1 MPQCVGCQAGGGLV
15 DFGLRTIILI
25 NMVDHNSFHEM
36 GLEKAIRDMAFDEVR
51 HLLHLRANSLWNR
64 IMELSIWKQA
74 MRFSQMISR
83 LDSAVGEYGLQE
95 GARRTL
101 GGFFPEITTHIR
113 QELPREGPLL
123 IVSNHPGAADVLALA
138 AALSRKDIK
147 FVAQDRPIIRA
158 ASNVSEH
165 IIYLNSPDQVRANS
179 ILEMITFLKGGGA
192 LLLFPRGI
200 WEPDPAVMPGARSHL
215 TSWSKSIGHFLSRVP
230 ETRLAPVFIS
240 GVISRQAAGSALVN
254 LGRNWHQ
261 RSQVLSILSLIGQFS
276 AFKDWLVSPD
286 VHIGG
291 SWLAREAVPS
301 LQPEILTNTA
311 IASVGE
317 LMESY
322 GVTD

>member
-1 MPQCVGCQAGGGLV
+1 
-15 DFGLRTIILI
+15 
-25 NMVDHNSFHEM
+25 MVEKNSFHDM
-36 GLEKAIRDMAFDEVR
+36 GLEKAIREMAFEEIR

-64 IMELSIWKQA
+64 IMEMSIWKQA
-74 MRFSQMISR
+74 MRFSHMFSR
-83 LDSAVGEYGLQE
+83 LDRAVGEYGLQE
-95 GARRTL
+95 GTRRCM
-101 GGFFPEITTHIR
+101 GGFFPEVTTHIR
-113 QELPREGPLL
+113 QELPQEGPLL

-138 AALSRKDIK
+138 AALPRKDIK

-165 IIYLNSPDQVRANS
+165 VIYLNSPDQVRANAVM
-179 ILEMITFLKGGGA
+179 EMISYLKEGGA

-200 WEPDPAVMPGARSHL
+200 WEPDPAIMPGARSHL
-215 TSWSKSIGHFLSRVP
+215 ASWSKSIGHFLSRVP

-240 GVISRQAAGSALVN
+240 GVISRQAARSALVN

-276 AFKDWLVSPD
+276 SFKDWLVSPD

-291 SWLAREAVPS
+291 NWLAREAVPS
-301 LQPEILTNTA
+301 LQPELLTNTA
-311 IASVGE
+311 IASVND

-322 GVTD
+322 GVSD